1 MRINKRVDAALG
13 AHAPAVVVAVVVVVM
28 VVSGSVVLLFVEVVT
43 SAAVVSMSIGSTVV
57 TVSLPAILD
66 VTVAC
71 GVVVD
76 KVVETTV
83 LDSVED
89 EIGSTVE
96 LTGIITKVEVSVAV
110 ELLMLVELLLVSLVD
125 DEGISLLVV
134 VSVAEVVVLI

>member
-1 MRINKRVDAALG
+1 MRINKMVDAALG

-83 LDSVED
+83 LDCVED

>member
-1 MRINKRVDAALG
+1 MNKTVDDALG
-13 AHAPAVVVAVVVVVM
+13 AHAPAVVVAVVAVVVD
-28 VVSGSVVLLFVEVVT
+28 VSESVVLLFVAVVT

-57 TVSLPAILD
+57 TVSLPAILV

-83 LDSVED
+83 LDCVED

-96 LTGIITKVEVSVAV
+96 LTGIITKVEVSLVF
-110 ELLMLVELLLVSLVD
+110 ELLMLVELLLISLVD
-125 DEGISLLVV
+125 DEDVSILVL
-134 VSVAEVVVLI
+134 VSVAEVVLLI

>member
-1 MRINKRVDAALG
+1 MIFSKD
-13 AHAPAVVVAVVVVVM
+13 
-28 VVSGSVVLLFVEVVT
+28 
-43 SAAVVSMSIGSTVV
+43 
-57 TVSLPAILD
+57 SLPILE

-83 LDSVED
+83 LDCVED

>member
-1 MRINKRVDAALG
+1 MNKMVDAALG
-13 AHAPAVVVAVVVVVM
+13 AHAPAVVVAVVAVVVD
-28 VVSGSVVLLFVEVVT
+28 VSESVVLLFVEVVT
-43 SAAVVSMSIGSTVV
+43 SAAVVRMSIGSTVV

-83 LDSVED
+83 LDCVED

-96 LTGIITKVEVSVAV
+96 LTGIITKVEVSLAV
-110 ELLMLVELLLVSLVD
+110 ELLMLVELLLISLVD
-125 DEGISLLVV
+125 DEDVSLLVV
-134 VSVAEVVVLI
+134 VSEVVVLI

>member
-1 MRINKRVDAALG
+1 MNKTVDDALG
-13 AHAPAVVVAVVVVVM
+13 AHAPAVVVAVVSVVVD
-28 VVSGSVVLLFVEVVT
+28 VSESVVLLFVAVVT

-57 TVSLPAILD
+57 TVSLPAILV

-83 LDSVED
+83 LDCVED

-96 LTGIITKVEVSVAV
+96 LTGIITKVEVSLVV
-110 ELLMLVELLLVSLVD
+110 ELLMLVELLLISLVD
-125 DEGISLLVV
+125 DEDVSILVV